1 MIRLIEVTQDDIDN
15 GKPGECNSCA
25 IALALRRE
33 YKTDRVDVGI
43 DDYSLP
49 YLMVN
54 TNPFEVKTKWK
65 DLNINSFM
73 ESDVLDFIDCFDNQ
87 NNMYYPIPK
96 PFTLEV
102 VEWYKIK

>member
-1 MIRLIEVTQDDIDN
+1 MIRLIEITQSDILN
-15 GKPGECNSCA
+15 GEPHDCDKCA

-43 DDYSLP
+43 DNSNSTP
-49 YLMVN
+49 YLSVDSK
-54 TNPFEVKTKWK
+54 E
-65 DLNINSFM
+65 LNIDYKM
-73 ESDVLDFIDCFDNQ
+73 EKIVHDFIVEFDYREE
-87 NNMYYPIPK
+87 NNLPDVE

>member
-54 TNPFEVKTKWK
+54 TNPFEIKTKWK
-65 DLNINSFM
+65 DLNIVW

-87 NNMYYPIPK
+87 DNMYYPNPK
-96 PFTLEV
+96 PFTLEI